1 MKADYTQKQQRSFV
15 LLAAMLAVT
24 MTLIGLATAAFA
36 PSAFAQSPCGD
47 TEVVVEGDT
56 LIEIAARCGVSVEA
70 LLAANPGVTDV
81 TELEIGRVLAIPP
94 TDDPDAPITYVV
106 QPGDW
111 LSIIAQNYNTTVD
124 AIVAANPA
132 IENPNLLIVG
142 QEILIPLSGGELA
155 PSVVI
160 QPEAGPPGAQIQVTI
175 SGYPT
180 ATTLLVGLGEPET
193 EPTLSQTVTTD
204 LQGAATTTFNIP
216 DDAQPNQ
223 RYTVLAYV
231 PVVDGAR
238 DTSTEF
244 IVVSRAGATPAPTAT
259 TTEPTLLPSSIAIS
273 PTSGPPGTMVA
284 IDAAGLPTNTVI
296 DIGAGPVDAEYNIL
310 ASAETDDDGM
320 LIRSVRIPDL
330 AEPGEQW
337 VVALTPAE
345 SSGDILSNPFT
356 VTEQATEGSETAI
369 YTSTNIYLIALED
382 NGRTGMQ
389 IGCGDSVVPVE
400 IEIEP
405 TVGIIRAALQ
415 ELLSL
420 DSRMYNG
427 FGLYNAL
434 YRSDLSIE
442 EISLTDGAASVSLVG
457 DVSLGGVCDGPRFKA
472 QLRQTVLQFFNVDEV
487 TILINRELLDDVVP

>member
-1 MKADYTQKQQRSFV
+1 MKADYTQKQPRSFV

-56 LIEIAARCGVSVEA
+56 LNEIAARCGVSVEA
-70 LLAANPGVTDV
+70 LLAANPGVADV

-94 TDDPDAPITYVV
+94 TEDPDAPITYVV
-106 QPGDW
+106 QSGDW
-111 LSIIAQNYNTTVD
+111 LSIIAQNYNTTVE

-132 IENPNLLIVG
+132 IVNPNVLIVG
-142 QEILIPLSGGELA
+142 QTILIPLSGGELA

-160 QPEAGPPGAQIQVTI
+160 QPEAGLPGSQVQVTI

-180 ATTLLVGLGEPET
+180 TTVLLVGLGEPET
-193 EPTLSQTVTTD
+193 EPTISQTVTTD
-204 LQGAATTTFNIP
+204 IQGAATTTFNVP
-216 DDAQPNQ
+216 ADAQANQ
-223 RYTVLAYV
+223 RYTVIAYV

-238 DTSTEF
+238 DTSAEF
-244 IVVSRAGATPAPTAT
+244 IVVGNDDPPAPTPA
-259 TTEPTLLPSSIAIS
+259 TEPALPSSVAIS
-273 PTSGPPGTMVA
+273 PTSGPPGTMV
-284 IDAAGLPTNTVI
+284 DLNAAGLPANTI
-296 DIGAGPVDAEYNIL
+296 FDIGAGPLEAEYNIL
-310 ASAETDDDGM
+310 ALAETDDDGM

-356 VTEQATEGSETAI
+356 VTEPATEGSETAI

-405 TVGIIRAALQ
+405 TVGIIRSALQ

-442 EISLTDGAASVSLVG
+442 EMSLTDGAASVSLVG